1 MGNPEFSKQSKNTMD
16 SLIMS
21 LVEVAARPGMISFA
35 TGLPDNSLFD
45 VKGLRAAVDSVLDC
59 NGDCALQY
67 DSPTGY
73 VPLREWIAERC
84 STVLGFDTKASN
96 VIMTNGSQECFDQI
110 GRLFLDPGDGLV
122 VENPGYLGAL
132 QSFSSYSPRFL
143 PVDVSPEGV
152 DLDQLGDALSQDPKL
167 FYSVPNHQNP
177 SGNSYSDS
185 TRRSVASMIRDSGCL
200 LLEDDAYGELGYG
213 GRVGPAMKS
222 MSPDDVV
229 LTGSFSKIISPGM
242 RVGWMVVPDWMAP
255 MASKS
260 VEASALQ
267 SGTFSQK
274 VIHRYLCD
282 NDYDSYLDT
291 LRKAYEEK
299 KCFFLSVMREMLPDT
314 VTWNDPDGGM
324 FVWLKAP
331 EGYDSMRIFRGCLD
345 AGLVVMP
352 GGPFHIRGGGNTI
365 RLNFATPTREQIV
378 SGMSILADV
387 CGRI

>member
-1 MGNPEFSKQSKNTMD
+1 MSHPEFSRQSKSTMD
-16 SLIMS
+16 SFIMG

-45 VKGLRAAVDSVLDC
+45 VDGLRRAVDNVLDC
-59 NGDCALQY
+59 DGGCTLQY

-73 VPLREWIAERC
+73 VPLREWIADRC
-84 STVLGFDTKASN
+84 RTVFGFETKASN
-96 VIMTNGSQECFDQI
+96 VIMTNGSQECFDQL
-110 GRLFLDPGDGLV
+110 GRLFLNPGDPMV

-132 QSFSSYSPRFL
+132 QSFSSYAPEFI
-143 PVDVSPEGV
+143 PVDVAPGGV
-152 DLDQLGDALSQDPKL
+152 DLGQLEEALEKDPKL
-167 FYSVPNHQNP
+167 FYSIPNHQNP

-185 TRRSVASMIRDSGCL
+185 TRRAVASMIRDSGCL
-200 LLEDDAYGELGYG
+200 MIEDDAYGELGFN

-242 RVGWMVVPDWMAP
+242 RVGWMVVPDWMVP

-260 VEASALQ
+260 VEAASLQ
-267 SGTFSQK
+267 SGTFSQR
-274 VIHRYLCD
+274 VVHRYLLD
-282 NDYDSYLDT
+282 NDYDAYLVT

-299 KCFFLSVMREMLPDT
+299 KRFFLGVMEEMLPDT

-331 EGYDSMRIFRGCLD
+331 EGYDSMKIFQGCLD
-345 AGLVVMP
+345 NGLVVMP
-352 GGPFHIRGGGNTI
+352 GGPFHMRGGGNAI

-378 SGMSILADV
+378 AGMGILADV
-387 CGRI
+387 CRRI